1 MNAVPRRKK
10 ITVRF
15 TDEEY
20 FAVRNAAFGRGLD
33 MGVLLHKKIK
43 PMIDGGTL
51 TEPPEED
58 PDDRHQDK

>member
-1 MNAVPRRKK
+1 MAQAQPRRKK

-20 FAVRNAAFGRGLD
+20 FAVRDAAYGRGLD

-43 PMIDGGTL
+43 PMIKAGTL
-51 TEPPEED
+51 TESLEEKSD
-58 PDDRHQDK
+58 E